1 MNKITRIAC
10 TEYLNAVR
18 SKAFLIG
25 LIMLPVFMFSSVL
38 IQKFAQNKAD
48 ISDRRLAVVDH
59 TGALFPALAAK
70 AQARGERE
78 IFEWT
83 KAGKGR
89 QLRPK
94 FLLEQIPP
102 SSAAGGQIELT
113 LSDRVRK
120 KELFAF
126 VIIGTNALSAEYHG
140 PEAEIRYSTQT
151 PTFTE
156 LPDWLERTLNGE
168 IQQRR
173 FGQANIDPKLVLKL
187 TRDVNFRRLGLA
199 NVTETGEVV
208 KAKEENKLAT
218 FAVPAGSMFLLYML
232 VMGSAPALLNTVLEE
247 KMQKISEVLIA
258 SVSPFQ
264 LMMGKL
270 AGAIMTSMTLSLL
283 YLGAL
288 AFFLWRKGV
297 GGFVPP
303 SLYVWFFLFQ
313 LLALII
319 YGSMLSA
326 IGAACTEIKDA
337 QNMMLPVM
345 LMTFIPL
352 FTWLPVM
359 QSPSSN
365 FSRILSL
372 IPPATPL
379 LMLLRI
385 AIPPGPPWW
394 EIALGVVLTTGFM
407 FVCVWASAKI
417 FRVGILSQ
425 GQSASMGN
433 LVKWVL
439 SR

>member
-1 MNKITRIAC
+1 MNKIRQIAW

-25 LIMLPVFMFSSVL
+25 LIMLPVLLFGSVL
-38 IQKFAQNKAD
+38 IQKFAESKVD
-48 ISDRRLAVVDH
+48 ISDRRLVVVDH
-59 TGALFPALAAK
+59 TGILFSALAAK
-70 AQARGERE
+70 AQSRNEQE

-83 KAGKGR
+83 KTGKGR

-94 FLLEQIPP
+94 FVLEPFR
-102 SSAAGGQIELT
+102 STSTNGGPIDLG
-113 LSDRVRK
+113 LSERVRK

-126 VIIGTNALSAEYHG
+126 VVIGKSAFSTEPG
-140 PEAEIRYSTQT
+140 TGTEILYSTQT

-156 LPDWLERTLNGE
+156 LPDWLERTLNAE
-168 IQQRR
+168 IQQHR
-173 FGQANIDPKLVLKL
+173 FGQAKIDPALVRKL
-187 TRDVNFRRLGLA
+187 TRDAIFRRLGLA
-199 NVTETGEVV
+199 NVTQTGEVV

-218 FAVPAGSMFLLYML
+218 FAVPAGAMFLLYTL

-270 AGAIMTSMTLSLL
+270 VGAIMTSMTLSLL

-288 AFFLWRKGV
+288 FFFLWRNGL
-297 GGFVPP
+297 GNFVPP
-303 SLYVWFFLFQ
+303 SLYVWFFVFQ
-313 LLALII
+313 LLGLLI
-319 YGSMLSA
+319 YGSILSA

-345 LMTFIPL
+345 LLTFIPL
-352 FTWLPVM
+352 FTWLPIM
-359 QSPSSN
+359 QSPTSS

-394 EIALGVVLTTGFM
+394 EIALGILLTTAFM
-407 FVCVWASAKI
+407 FLCVWASAKI
-417 FRVGILSQ
+417 FRMGILSQ

-433 LVKWVL
+433 LVKWIL